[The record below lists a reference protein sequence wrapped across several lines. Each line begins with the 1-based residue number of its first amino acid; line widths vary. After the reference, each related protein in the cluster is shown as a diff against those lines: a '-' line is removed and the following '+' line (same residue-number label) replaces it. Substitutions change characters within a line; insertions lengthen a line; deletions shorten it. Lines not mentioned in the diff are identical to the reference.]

1 MEKPPHQKW
10 NECVRDVFAWSP
22 SILGFYSIIGFQ
34 GLRLKHK
41 HNFVTVGAQHYCALL
56 NPNKSLF
63 LQGFS
68 WSVTWCLLAE
78 EPFSLN
84 VFSGDFNICHNF
96 KNSNIYFFIIYVITR
111 GFYLGLGEGNLLSYL
126 WAYFPRLR
134 L

>member
-10 NECVRDVFAWSP
+10 NECVRDVFTWSP
-22 SILGFYSIIGFQ
+22 SILGFYSIIGFR
-34 GLRLKHK
+34 GLPLKHK
-41 HNFVTVGAQHYCALL
+41 HFVTVGAQHYCALL
-56 NPNKSLF
+56 NPNKSLC

-68 WSVTWCLLAE
+68 WSVTWCLLAK

-111 GFYLGLGEGNLLSYL
+111 GCYLGLGEGNFLSYL
-126 WAYFPRLR
+126 WAYFPRLC